1 MDEMSK
7 ESEDRLVKMIDRAC
21 AGVMSHLQTRIR
33 DAARRAYYMGCQ
45 DGMELQRNKE
55 KEESHNAETT

>member
-7 ESEDRLVKMIDRAC
+7 ESRDKLVLLIDRAC
-21 AGVMSHLQTRIR
+21 AGVMSHLQDRIK

-45 DGMELQRNKE
+45 DGMELQRDKDKE
-55 KEESHNAETT
+55 AQK

>member
-7 ESEDRLVKMIDRAC
+7 KAEDKLVAMIDRAC

-45 DGMELQRNKE
+45 DGIELQRNKE
-55 KEESHNAETT
+55 ETAT